1 MYKAVDRQRSVLI
14 LAVLLFGGILL
25 GIAFLDY
32 VEQPVFSH
40 DSGFYEGSFSLS
52 ISAFHAEEI
61 YYTLDG
67 STPDENSLKYPGP
80 IRITDATQNEN
91 TYSMRTD
98 VSVGFYTDLLGQAKA
113 PVMRHRIFRWIS
125 APSSGRLP

>member
-14 LAVLLFGGILL
+14 LAVLVFGGILL

-40 DSGFYEGSFSLS
+40 DSGFYEGSFSLA

-67 STPDENSLKYPGP
+67 STPDENSLKYTGP